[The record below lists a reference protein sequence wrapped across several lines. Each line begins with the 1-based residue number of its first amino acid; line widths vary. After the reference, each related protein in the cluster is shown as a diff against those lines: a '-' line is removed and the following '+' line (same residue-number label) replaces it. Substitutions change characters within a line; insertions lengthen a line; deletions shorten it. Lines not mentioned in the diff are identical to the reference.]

1 MTEWQRAFSLS
12 IPIPIPI
19 PIPIAAPTPIALRRW
34 LDSVVQVI
42 HEPLL
47 KVAYVLG
54 EAEDFDP

>member
-1 MTEWQRAFSLS
+1 MTEWPRAFSLS
-12 IPIPIPI
+12 
-19 PIPIAAPTPIALRRW
+19 IPIAAPTPIALRRW